1 MSSVE
6 NLTKDV
12 RSRPRRRGPRMN
24 SRVAVGIEWNTG
36 AGFSSN
42 ELGFTRVVTG
52 HGCLLVSRT
61 EPELKQR
68 LRITNLATLKTADG
82 RVAWKGLQRSD
93 GWDVGV
99 ELIATDYDFWG
110 VEL

>member
-1 MSSVE
+1 MPSVE
-6 NLTKDV
+6 NLAKDI
-12 RSRPRRRGPRMN
+12 RSRLRRRGPRMN
-24 SRVAVGIEWNTG
+24 SRVSVAIEWNTG

-42 ELGFTRVVTG
+42 ELGFTRVVNG

-61 EPELKQR
+61 EPALKQR
-68 LRITNLATLKTADG
+68 LRVTNLSTLKTADG
-82 RVAWKGLQRSD
+82 LVVWKGLKRSD

-99 ELIATDYDFWG
+99 ELNATDYDFWG